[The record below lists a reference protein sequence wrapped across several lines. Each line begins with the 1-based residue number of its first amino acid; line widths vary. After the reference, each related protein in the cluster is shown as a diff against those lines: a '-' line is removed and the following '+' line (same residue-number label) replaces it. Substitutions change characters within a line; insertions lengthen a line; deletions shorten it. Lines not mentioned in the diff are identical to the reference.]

1 MRIVART
8 ELNLKASKGLLSR
21 LGPSVFLLVI
31 GGLFLFIVPLYVSII
46 CWALAGILMLIAVLF
61 PDTIT
66 VNRSHE
72 EIIIRK
78 PIFGLFAGT
87 RVIPFKEVEAV
98 QVGYRR
104 YLITSTSPSEWQV
117 TLILTN
123 GNVTVSHSRN
133 ELRMRQLGSAI
144 SKLTG
149 AKFVSDTYKPKYTF
163 KDKGAHYYSGIRRPF
178 R

>member
-1 MRIVART
+1 M
-8 ELNLKASKGLLSR
+8 
-21 LGPSVFLLVI
+21 I
-31 GGLFLFIVPLYVSII
+31 GGLFLFATPIYVSVI
-46 CWALAGILMLIAVLF
+46 CWALAGLLVLIAVLV

-72 EIIIRK
+72 EIILRQ
-78 PIFGLFAGT
+78 PMFVLFAGT
-87 RVIPFKEVEAV
+87 RVIPFKELEAV

-104 YLITSTSPSEWQV
+104 YLISLSTTEWQV